1 MLDLW
6 TRYEIVFPMRIT
18 TSIRSNLDI
27 DRFEEISFE
36 LPDISVQRKYVDIYK
51 AIRRVQKLNVKIKD
65 LCPILVRSAVREGRD
80 I

>member
-1 MLDLW
+1 
-6 TRYEIVFPMRIT
+6 MRIT